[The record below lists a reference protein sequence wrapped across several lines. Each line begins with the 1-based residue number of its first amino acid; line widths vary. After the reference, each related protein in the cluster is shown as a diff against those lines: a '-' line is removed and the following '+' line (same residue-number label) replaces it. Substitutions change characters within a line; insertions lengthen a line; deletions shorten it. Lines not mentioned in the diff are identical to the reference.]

1 MAERAVRNN
10 TGVITSVLRILRTIS
25 KPSIFGIITNE
36 ITGNPN
42 LKPADEYQFQTVYVM
57 KSKYQ
62 LIGWFNYTNNYFV
75 QSPYQRHDRLAISY
89 QSQNFNFQQ
98 QGGLQAI
105 VPFKVSQL
113 LDSRFTLMGVWQR
126 EKDDHFY
133 DISFDR
139 HVFYV
144 MANLN
149 NNITLSTSP
158 DITLSVDGMIR
169 SKAIQATYDLPAS
182 GDVNLSARWL
192 FMKKHAIVRVFCND
206 IFQTSVINSR
216 INYDRQD
223 LGMDFSCYREFGV
236 SFTYKFGGY
245 KEKKNQAIDTSR
257 FKQ

>member
-1 MAERAVRNN
+1 MAERAVRNKM
-10 TGVITSVLRILRTIS
+10 GVIFSVLRILRTIS

-89 QSQNFNFQQ
+89 QSQNFNFQEQ
-98 QGGLQAI
+98 AGLQAI

-113 LDSRFTLMGVWQR
+113 LDSRVTLTGVWQR

-139 HVFYV
+139 HIFFV
-144 MANLN
+144 MANIN

-169 SKAIQATYDLPAS
+169 SKAIQATYNLPAS

-206 IFQTSVINSR
+206 IFQTSVINPR
-216 INYDRQD
+216 INYDRQN
-223 LGMDFSCYREFGV
+223 LSMDFSCYREFGV